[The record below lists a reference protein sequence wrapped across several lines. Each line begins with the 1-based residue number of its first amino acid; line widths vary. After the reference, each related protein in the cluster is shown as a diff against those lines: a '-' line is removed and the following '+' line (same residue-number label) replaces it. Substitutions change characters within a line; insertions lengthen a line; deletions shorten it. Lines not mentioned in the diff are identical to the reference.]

1 MIIGI
6 AQYGKVVLLVFLVGG
21 LGGMVLQVPS
31 ALQGSRQQAFPHHAA
46 V

>member
-1 MIIGI
+1 MTIGI
-6 AQYGKVVLLVFLVGG
+6 AQYGKVLVVFLVGG